1 MKKLLIGLL
10 MLAFIES
17 AFPASNTIFSQ
28 TLEPNPDTGDELM
41 IDKALDGP
49 TRKITIGSLISG
61 QTLVTAV
68 GADSIMIIDATDS
81 ELRKALVS
89 DVLIAPTITG
99 ILTVNQDSSAEA
111 MKIEKTT
118 TDGGMINFS
127 ATADAD
133 TTSAISTLTTSGAT
147 THHIQVEINGVKA
160 WIAVSTNDPT

>member
-99 ILTVNQDSSAEA
+99 ILTVNQDSTAEA
-111 MKIEKTT
+111 IKIERTP